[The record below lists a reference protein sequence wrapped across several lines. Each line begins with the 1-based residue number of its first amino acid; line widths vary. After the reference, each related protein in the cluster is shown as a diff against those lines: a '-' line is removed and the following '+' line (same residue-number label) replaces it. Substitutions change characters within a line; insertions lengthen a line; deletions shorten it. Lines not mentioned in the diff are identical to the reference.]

1 MIEFESK
8 STSEQW
14 LPFIS
19 LKSLNFSHNKII
31 KIENLDLLA
40 ELLDLDLNDN
50 LIKEISGLE
59 SCLELT
65 SLDLSQNKIKR
76 VTALH

>member
-8 STSEQW
+8 STDEQW

-19 LKSLNFSHNKII
+19 LKSLNLSHNKII

-40 ELLDLDLNDN
+40 EL
-50 LIKEISGLE
+50 
-59 SCLELT
+59 
-65 SLDLSQNKIKR
+65 
-76 VTALH
+76 